1 MQNSLC
7 IRTFLTT
14 TIAEM
19 PSGSLG
25 IVVASPDLSGRGNLR
40 EAGRSWATGLPYQGS
55 LRGREFSL
63 RLMEMGKV
71 RVSAVRHDLNQ
82 R

>member
-14 TIAEM
+14 TTAEM

-25 IVVASPDLSGRGNLR
+25 IVIASSDLSGRGNLR
-40 EAGRSWATGLPYQGS
+40 EAGRSWAIGLPYRYSSPLLGEAEGEGGTNKAHLKS
-55 LRGREFSL
+55 KM
-63 RLMEMGKV
+63 RLN
-71 RVSAVRHDLNQ
+71 D
-82 R
+82 